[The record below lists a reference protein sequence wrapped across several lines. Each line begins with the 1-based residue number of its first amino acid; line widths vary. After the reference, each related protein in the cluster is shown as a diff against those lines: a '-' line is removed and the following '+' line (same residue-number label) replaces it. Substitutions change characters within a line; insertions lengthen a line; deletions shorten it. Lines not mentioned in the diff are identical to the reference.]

1 MEQLADLQRMV
12 MGDRA
17 TLTEGLV
24 IDQRESGD

>member
-17 TLTEGLV
+17 QLTEGLV
-24 IDQRESGD
+24 IDQRESDD